1 MTQGPENFGLD
12 ELLADSVVRATMR
25 ADGVE
30 PAALE
35 SLMKT
40 VARSINSRRV
50 GFAVAKSAPIA
61 KTASLPPDALAVPF
75 ARGTLPF
82 AGDFAPPR
90 GLRDCCAPCW

>member
-12 ELLADSVVRATMR
+12 ELLADSLVQATMR

-30 PAALE
+30 RAALE

-40 VARSINSRRV
+40 VARRIRSRRG
-50 GFAVAKSAPIA
+50 GFAVAKPALIA
-61 KTASLPPDALAVPF
+61 KTASLPPDALAVPL

-82 AGDFAPPR
+82 AGDFGPPM